1 MLTNPSLMET
11 RQKLVQIK
19 FRVRSYKITMKTKTV
34 KWIEPTSIKPT
45 VNMLLA
51 NLECRRIIC
60 KEEVKAITKASWI
73 SKTLNKCMG
82 LPLKI
87 GISNKMESKLLHG
100 TVTDKMAA
108 CRICKILR
116 NKDSS
121 SSAKLKVCRH
131 RTRQIT
137 RILNINYRSRSSKVC
152 HLLANTN
159 RIIKLL
165 MGLIIHQQQW
175 EIQPKEGSIIKNLKT
190 STSVMVQLTDRWK

>member
-1 MLTNPSLMET
+1 MFKGQFFFVKKQKEKYVIFPKVYRIRQFLFFFCFEMLC
-11 RQKLVQIK
+11 Q
-19 FRVRSYKITMKTKTV
+19 
-34 KWIEPTSIKPT
+34 
-45 VNMLLA
+45 
-51 NLECRRIIC
+51 
-60 KEEVKAITKASWI
+60 
-73 SKTLNKCMG
+73 
-82 LPLKI
+82 
-87 GISNKMESKLLHG
+87 
-100 TVTDKMAA
+100 MAA
-108 CRICKILR
+108 CKICKILW

-121 SSAKLKVCRH
+121 SSAKSKVFRH

-137 RILNINYRSRSSKVC
+137 KILNINYRSRSSKVC